1 METGKLIIG
10 FSFTN
15 EFGDGYSSEERV
27 DPELVEIDHS
37 NQIHYLTEAF
47 KRFLIAA
54 TFNENV
60 VNNISYVE

>member
-15 EFGDGYSSEERV
+15 EFGNGYSSEERI
-27 DPELVEIDHS
+27 DPDIVEIDHS

-60 VNNISYVE
+60 VNRISYVE

>member
-15 EFGDGYSSEERV
+15 EFGDGYSSEERI
-27 DPELVEIDHS
+27 DPDIVEIDHS

-60 VNNISYVE
+60 VNRISYVE

>member
-15 EFGDGYSSEERV
+15 EFGDGYSSEERI

-37 NQIHYLTEAF
+37 NQVHYLTEEF
-47 KRFLIAA
+47 KRFLVAA
-54 TFNENV
+54 TFSENT
-60 VNNISYVE
+60 VNRISYVE

>member
-1 METGKLIIG
+1 M
-10 FSFTN
+10 S
-15 EFGDGYSSEERV
+15 DGYSSEERI
-27 DPELVEIDHS
+27 DPDIVEIDHS

-60 VNNISYVE
+60 VNRISYVE

>member
-47 KRFLIAA
+47 KRFLIAVQ
-54 TFNENV
+54 FSENT
-60 VNNISYVE
+60 VNRISYVE

>member
-15 EFGDGYSSEERV
+15 EFGDGYSSEERI

-37 NQIHYLTEAF
+37 NQVHYLTEAF

-54 TFNENV
+54 TFSENT
-60 VNNISYVE
+60 VNRISYVE